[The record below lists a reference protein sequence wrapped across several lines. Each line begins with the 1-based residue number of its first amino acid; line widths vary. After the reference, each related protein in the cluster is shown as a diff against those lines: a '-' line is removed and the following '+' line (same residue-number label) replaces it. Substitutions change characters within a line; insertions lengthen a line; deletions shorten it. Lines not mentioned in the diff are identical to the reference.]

1 MLRWELILAL
11 SVLVSPAMA
20 QTVTV
25 RPPPPPPL
33 RCEVGPVP
41 KTFGNT
47 AWLVYGCADN
57 RSLIVLP
64 APGNPARPFYFLLT
78 PGENGYRLVGEGTG
92 RQSVTR
98 AAFAA
103 LKALTDE
110 DIAALLEETRR

>member
-1 MLRWELILAL
+1 MVLCAL
-11 SVLVSPAMA
+11 CAPAAA

-25 RPPPPPPL
+25 RPPQAPPL
-33 RCEVGPVP
+33 HCEVGPVP
-41 KTFGNT
+41 RTFGNT

-57 RSLIVLP
+57 RSLVVLP

-78 PGENGYRLVGEGTG
+78 PGENGYRLVGEGSG

-103 LKALTDE
+103 LKALSDQ